1 MILPNKGGT
10 YGGSEGKGLS
20 PDAVLKHYWN
30 GNEEFADLFNAVLFE
45 GREII
50 KPGELEAADTEQT
63 MVLKHRKDVESVKAA
78 RDVIKICKKSTM
90 YGVQLVLLGLEA
102 QEHVHYAMPLRV
114 MGYDYASYKKQ
125 YDGNARKYRAG
136 KGKAETNREEK
147 DRTGEGRAGTDREGK
162 DKADVRL
169 SEDEFLSRMKK
180 EDRFIPVITVVI
192 YYGEKLWDG
201 ATTLHEMLDI
211 QPEVEPYVN
220 DYRMIL
226 VESRSNNL
234 KFHNMN
240 NQDLFQLFAI
250 LLDQSRPAKEAR
262 KQAVTYAREHDVDET
277 VLMTVAGAA
286 HCRMDEDVLKQEGR
300 TDMWSVFEEVAKEG
314 EVRGEARGIAK
325 GEARGIAKGEVR
337 GKATGIIDTCHELGV
352 SDEDILSRLQS
363 KLDISLQSA
372 QEYLQMFGQTGMKRE
387 I

>member
-1 MILPNKGGT
+1 MAGQKA
-10 YGGSEGKGLS
+10 KGLA

-50 KPGELEAADTEQT
+50 KPGELETADTEQST
-63 MVLKHRKDVESVKAA
+63 VLKQRKAVESIKAS

-90 YGVQLVLLGLEA
+90 HRVQLVLLGLEA

-114 MGYDYASYKKQ
+114 MGYDYVSYKKQ

-136 KGKAETNREEK
+136 KGKAENGK
-147 DRTGEGRAGTDREGK
+147 TDI
-162 DKADVRL
+162 RL
-169 SEDEFLSRMKK
+169 NEDEFLSRMKK
-180 EDRFIPVITVVI
+180 EDRFMPVITIVI

-201 ATTLHEMLDI
+201 ATSLHEMLDI
-211 QPEVEPYVN
+211 PPEVEPYVN
-220 DYRMIL
+220 DYHMIL
-226 VESRSNNL
+226 VEARKHNL

-250 LLDQSRPAKEAR
+250 LLDQNKPAKEIR
-262 KQAVTYAREHDVDET
+262 EQAVTYAREHDVDET

-286 HCRMDEDVLKQEGR
+286 HCRIDQDMLKEEGR

-314 EVRGEARGIAK
+314 EVRGIAK
-325 GEARGIAKGEVR
+325 GEARGIAKGEAR
-337 GKATGIIDTCHELGV
+337 GIIDTCHELGV

-363 KLDISLQSA
+363 KLDISLQAA
-372 QEYLQMFGQTGMKRE
+372 QEYLQMFGQTGVKKE

>member
-1 MILPNKGGT
+1 MADQK
-10 YGGSEGKGLS
+10 SKGLA

-50 KPGELEAADTEQT
+50 KPGELETADTEQST
-63 MVLKHRKDVESVKAA
+63 VLKQRKAVESIKVS

-90 YGVQLVLLGLEA
+90 QGVQLVLLGLEA

-114 MGYDYASYKKQ
+114 MGYDYVSYKKQ

-136 KGKAETNREEK
+136 KDKAGKDK
-147 DRTGEGRAGTDREGK
+147 TGEAGAGTDGVEKDKTEK
-162 DKADVRL
+162 DKADIRL

-180 EDRFIPVITVVI
+180 EDRFMPVVTIVI

-201 ATTLHEMLDI
+201 ATSLHEMLDI
-211 QPEVEPYVN
+211 PPEVEPYVN
-220 DYRMIL
+220 DYHMIL
-226 VESRSNNL
+226 IEARSNNL

-300 TDMWSVFEEVAKEG
+300 TNMWSVFEEVAKEG
-314 EVRGEARGIAK
+314 EERGEARGIAK
-325 GEARGIAKGEVR
+325 GEARGIAKG
-337 GKATGIIDTCHELGV
+337 KAAGIIDTCHELGIP
-352 SDEDILSRLQS
+352 DEDILTRLQS
-363 KLDISLQSA
+363 KLNISVQVA
-372 QEYLQMFGQTGMKRE
+372 QEYLQMFGQTGVKRE
-387 I
+387 S

>member
-1 MILPNKGGT
+1 MVGYDSPEIKEEHMAGQKGR
-10 YGGSEGKGLS
+10 GLS

-30 GNEEFADLFNAVLFE
+30 GNEEFADLFNAVLFG

-50 KPGELEAADTEQT
+50 KPGELEATDTEQST
-63 MVLKHRKDVESVKAA
+63 VLKHRKDAESIKAS
-78 RDVIKICKKSTM
+78 RDVIKICKRSTM

-136 KGKAETNREEK
+136 KGRDETDKEE
-147 DRTGEGRAGTDREGK
+147 
-162 DKADVRL
+162 VRL

-201 ATTLHEMLDI
+201 AITLHEMLDI
-211 QPEVEPYVN
+211 PPEVEPYVN

-226 VESRSNNL
+226 VEARSNNL

-250 LLDQSRPAKEAR
+250 LLDQSRPAKEVR

-286 HCRMDEDVLKQEGR
+286 HCRIDQDMLKQEGR

-314 EVRGEARGIAK
+314 EERGEARGRA
-325 GEARGIAKGEVR
+325 A
-337 GKATGIIDTCHELGV
+337 GIIDTCHELGV

-363 KLDISLQSA
+363 KLNISVQAA
-372 QEYLQMFGQTGMKRE
+372 QEYLQMFGQTGVKRE

>member
-1 MILPNKGGT
+1 MAGQK
-10 YGGSEGKGLS
+10 GKGLT

-50 KPGELEAADTEQT
+50 KPGELESADTEQT
-63 MVLKHRKDVESVKAA
+63 TVLKHRKDVESVKAA
-78 RDVIKICKKSTM
+78 RDVIKICKRSTL

-147 DRTGEGRAGTDREGK
+147 DRNGEGRAGADREEK
-162 DKADVRL
+162 DKAEIDNAKKDKEDVWL
-169 SEDEFLSRMKK
+169 SEDEFLSRMRK

-211 QPEVEPYVN
+211 PPEVEPYVN

-226 VESRSNNL
+226 VEARSNNL

-250 LLDQSRPAKEAR
+250 LLDQSRPAKEVR
-262 KQAVTYAREHDVDET
+262 KQAVTYAKEHDVDET

-300 TDMWSVFEEVAKEG
+300 TNMWSVFEEVAKEG
-314 EVRGEARGIAK
+314 EERGIIK
-325 GEARGIAKGEVR
+325 GEARG
-337 GKATGIIDTCHELGV
+337 KAAGIIDTCHELGI

-363 KLDISLQSA
+363 KLNISLQAA
-372 QEYLQMFGQTGMKRE
+372 QEYLRMFGQTGVKRE
-387 I
+387 S

>member
-1 MILPNKGGT
+1 MAGRK
-10 YGGSEGKGLS
+10 EKGLS

-30 GNEEFADLFNAVLFE
+30 GNEEFADLFNAVLFG
-45 GREII
+45 GRKII
-50 KPGELEAADTEQT
+50 KPGELETADTEQT

-78 RDVIKICKKSTM
+78 RDVIKICKKSTV

-114 MGYDYASYKKQ
+114 MGYDYVSYKKQ

-136 KGKAETNREEK
+136 KGKAENGWTGNDKAGIDGIEG
-147 DRTGEGRAGTDREGK
+147 DRAEN

-180 EDRFIPVITVVI
+180 EDRFTPVITVVI

-201 ATTLHEMLDI
+201 ATSLHEMLDI
-211 QPEVEPYVN
+211 PPEVEPYVN

-226 VESRSNNL
+226 VEARSNNL

-300 TDMWSVFEEVAKEG
+300 TNMWSVFEEVAKEG
-314 EVRGEARGIAK
+314 EERGEARGIAK
-325 GEARGIAKGEVR
+325 GEARGIAKG
-337 GKATGIIDTCHELGV
+337 KAAGIIDTCHELGIP
-352 SDEDILSRLQS
+352 DEDILSRLQS
-363 KLDISLQSA
+363 KLNISVQAA
-372 QEYLQMFGQTGMKRE
+372 QEYLQMFGQTGVKRE

>member
-1 MILPNKGGT
+1 MAGRK
-10 YGGSEGKGLS
+10 EKGLA

-50 KPGELEAADTEQT
+50 KPGELETADTEQST
-63 MVLKHRKDVESVKAA
+63 VLKQRKAVESIKVS

-90 YGVQLVLLGLEA
+90 QGVQLVLLGLEA

-114 MGYDYASYKKQ
+114 MGYDYVSYKKQ

-136 KGKAETNREEK
+136 KDKAGKDK
-147 DRTGEGRAGTDREGK
+147 TGEAGAGTDGVEKDKTEK
-162 DKADVRL
+162 DKADIRL

-180 EDRFIPVITVVI
+180 EDRFMPVITIVI

-201 ATTLHEMLDI
+201 ATSLHEMLDI
-211 QPEVEPYVN
+211 PPEVEPYVN
-220 DYRMIL
+220 DYHMIL
-226 VESRSNNL
+226 VEARNHNL

-250 LLDQSRPAKEAR
+250 LLDQNKPAKEIR
-262 KQAVTYAREHDVDET
+262 EQAVTYAREHDVDET

-286 HCRMDEDVLKQEGR
+286 HCRIDQDMLKEEGR

-314 EVRGEARGIAK
+314 EERGEACGIAK
-325 GEARGIAKGEVR
+325 GEARGIAKG
-337 GKATGIIDTCHELGV
+337 KAAGIIDTCHELGIP
-352 SDEDILSRLQS
+352 DEDILTRLQS
-363 KLDISLQSA
+363 KLNISVQAA
-372 QEYLQMFGQTGMKRE
+372 QEYLQMFGQTGVKRE

>member
-1 MILPNKGGT
+1 MAGQKA
-10 YGGSEGKGLS
+10 KGLA

-50 KPGELEAADTEQT
+50 KPGELETADTEQST
-63 MVLKHRKDVESVKAA
+63 VLKHRKDVESIKAS

-90 YGVQLVLLGLEA
+90 QGVQLVLLGLEA

-136 KGKAETNREEK
+136 KDKAGKDK
-147 DRTGEGRAGTDREGK
+147 TGEAGAGTDGVEKDKTEK
-162 DKADVRL
+162 DKADIRL

-180 EDRFIPVITVVI
+180 EDRFMPVITIVI

-201 ATTLHEMLDI
+201 ATSLHEMLDI
-211 QPEVEPYVN
+211 PPEVEPYIN
-220 DYRMIL
+220 DYHMIL
-226 VESRSNNL
+226 VEARNHNL

-250 LLDQSRPAKEAR
+250 LLDQNKPAKEIR
-262 KQAVTYAREHDVDET
+262 EQAVTYAREHDVDET

-286 HCRMDEDVLKQEGR
+286 HCRIDQDMLKEEGR

-314 EVRGEARGIAK
+314 EVRGIAK
-325 GEARGIAKGEVR
+325 GEARGIAKGEAR
-337 GKATGIIDTCHELGV
+337 GIIDTCHELGV

-363 KLDISLQSA
+363 KLDISLQAA
-372 QEYLQMFGQTGMKRE
+372 QEYLQMFGQTGVKKE